1 MGWFTKV
8 EQTTTVIEQPS
19 PRELFEENR
28 NELRTLNQQHA
39 EAEKA
44 IMEHCRIHKDPRV
57 HFLFARG
64 RWTMHARVNAMFSD
78 PILQKLHSN
87 HAALL
92 REQSAKLAEHARL
105 KQEIGLRNF

>member
-1 MGWFTKV
+1 MWFTKD
-8 EQTTTVIEQPS
+8 EHTITVIEQPS
-19 PRELFEENR
+19 PRELYEENR
-28 NELRTLNQQHA
+28 NELRVLNQQHA

-78 PILQKLHSN
+78 PILQELHSK

-92 REQSAKLAEHARL
+92 RERSAKLAELARL
-105 KQEIGLRNF
+105 KQLCGQAVY